1 MTQQSYINE
10 YHPDERSEEER
21 NAATQMASNGNEWLA
36 HLRAI
41 KHPLIMGQQ
50 SYRAPIKQLGL
61 PTKEN
66 AMQDHAYEI
75 RQQYINDY
83 AARVKLAPEDQRAL
97 WVAHL
102 REIKHPRIE
111 PLPRREPIPN
121 LAEAVA
127 KLERDRAAR
136 ETWQEI

>member
-1 MTQQSYINE
+1 MTQQRYINE

-21 NAATQMASNGNEWLA
+21 NAELNSSTASNGDEWLA

-41 KHPLIMGQQ
+41 KHPLITG
-50 SYRAPIKQLGL
+50 
-61 PTKEN
+61 TKEHQ
-66 AMQDHAYEI
+66 MQDHAYEI

-83 AARVKLAPEDQRAL
+83 ASRVKLAPEDQRAL

-111 PLPRREPIPN
+111 PLPRRETIPN

-136 ETWQEI
+136 ETWKEI